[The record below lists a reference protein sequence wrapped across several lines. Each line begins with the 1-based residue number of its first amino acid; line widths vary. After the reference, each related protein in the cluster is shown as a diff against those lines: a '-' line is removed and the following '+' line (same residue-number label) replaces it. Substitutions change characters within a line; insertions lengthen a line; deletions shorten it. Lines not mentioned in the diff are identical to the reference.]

1 MQALSFI
8 LLICVMAALKR
19 LLAFFMSRK
28 RRNLD
33 SDQNPD
39 SEGTAVFCS
48 LDALRQSQI
57 WQPEMQQH
65 ILPPCTA
72 GEGWKAPARISGAD
86 FRVI

>member
-28 RRNLD
+28 RDNLD

-39 SEGTAVFCS
+39 SEGTAMFCS
-48 LDALRQSQI
+48 LDALKAEPDLAARDAAAYPTS
-57 WQPEMQQH
+57 
-65 ILPPCTA
+65 LYSR
-72 GEGWKAPARISGAD
+72 GGLEGSCQDQWS
-86 FRVI
+86 